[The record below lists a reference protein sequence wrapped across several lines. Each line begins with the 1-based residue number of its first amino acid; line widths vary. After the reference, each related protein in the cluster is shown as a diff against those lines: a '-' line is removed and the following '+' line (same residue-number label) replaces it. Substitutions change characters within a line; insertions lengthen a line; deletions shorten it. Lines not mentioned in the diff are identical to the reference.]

1 MHDRGNAPRSALSTS
16 RTPRRS
22 PASSDTDNDPSG
34 QTPHATTGA
43 AGRAARRK
51 ACEVIVPLRP
61 NAGRDVLGSSAGIR
75 PCVRAGRSVTLGS
88 SGRPGKP
95 RRLRRKSN
103 LEGGRSPWKERA
115 IRCPQG
121 CRYAIRT
128 PLSEQR
134 LEADGSTRK
143 GGSERHGGTGRGDT
157 VQLKAGG
164 TLRRVEIASRGR
176 GLPHPGTHER
186 PSGRVDGTRGAGF
199 EKRGEPQDRQWDA
212 TSPRSFARRKPS
224 RWCETTRTERELDG
238 WCRRPEGSLGA
249 TRVSWEWTRR
259 GCVGG
264 GATRSRTPREDGSRS
279 STELRLRTDRE
290 GPGQCADASKE
301 MEGPECRR
309 WVACHPEASTR

>member
-16 RTPRRS
+16 RTPRWSLRLRMRQRPLRTDS
-22 PASSDTDNDPSG
+22 P
-34 QTPHATTGA
+34 
-43 AGRAARRK
+43 RR
-51 ACEVIVPLRP
+51 LRP

-75 PCVRAGRSVTLGS
+75 PCVRAGRSVTFGS
-88 SGRPGKP
+88 SGRPGES
-95 RRLRRKSN
+95 RRLRRKSS
-103 LEGGRSPWKERA
+103 LEGDRSPWKERA

-134 LEADGSTRK
+134 LEVDGSTRK
-143 GGSERHGGTGRGDT
+143 GGAQRHGGTGRGDT
-157 VQLKAGG
+157 VQPEAGG
-164 TLRRVEIASRGR
+164 TLRRVEITSRGR
-176 GLPHPGTHER
+176 GLPHPGPKER
-186 PSGRVDGTRGAGF
+186 PPGRPDWSRKRPAKAEGAGF

-249 TRVSWEWTRR
+249 TRGCWEWTRR

-279 STELRLRTDRE
+279 RTELRLRTDRE

-301 MEGPECRR
+301 KEDLECRR
-309 WVACHPEASTR
+309 RVACHPEASSR